1 MAAIQNLQLWCKQQC
16 EGYRDVSITNMT
28 TSFRD
33 GLAFCAILH
42 RHRPDLINF
51 DSLSKENVYENNK
64 LAFRVAE
71 EELGIPALLDAEDM
85 VALRVPDRLSILTY
99 VSQYY
104 NYFHGRSPIGGMA
117 GIKRPSSEPQEQPLG
132 KKAVSEPP
140 KPVPPKL
147 PPAAP
152 PARAK
157 PKEISPV
164 TKKVLAESGNVPS
177 SSCGIC
183 GSHVHLVQRY
193 LVDGKLY
200 HRNCFRCRQCWNMLL
215 PGSYKAGPEPG
226 TFICTSHQQP
236 DSVQISGLRSTG
248 SKPESTPAPPAA
260 RAFQK
265 AAEPKKLEQVLK
277 KPSQEGLA
285 NSTKPSVSSFGS
297 SGFKSVNTPWSSS
310 AVNKSADCRGT
321 PLGNKTDHHEGTP
334 SGLLQTAS
342 TTKTQQAREHFFQSF
357 ESSSNK
363 SSDTKKQA
371 PPSHGPGKAASAR
384 TTPEV
389 RPVNA
394 EKDQARNHI
403 IQALAGSNTSPNR
416 PGGLNS
422 IGSSVSSR
430 PGGLSSTGS
439 PLSSR
444 SGGLHSTGS
453 SVSSRSGGLSS
464 TGSPLSSRSG
474 GLNSTGSPVSSRSG
488 GLNSTG
494 SPLSSRSGGL
504 NSTGSPVSSRSGGL
518 NSTGSSV
525 SSRSGGL
532 NSTGSPLS
540 SRSGG
545 LNSTGSSVSS
555 RPGGLNSTGSPLS
568 SRSGGLNS
576 TGSPVSSSGKFAP
589 TSSPWQSPAPKP
601 QPSKIGCP
609 ALKQEKIAD
618 PLPKS
623 QAASKPLDAVHKLES
638 KGTKGNITVG
648 EDKSESPAEWRSLLK
663 PVASKDQGGSKKPTD
678 NSQVGTGSPAHK
690 ETKPS
695 PLVVPSAKQDSASS
709 GGFMKKLLI
718 PSSDL
723 TKSCQN
729 SKQSWEDHGGSV
741 KKEEEGNQLKK
752 STTTF
757 QPSASKS
764 IQSPEVVSPTKLHP
778 DYLPEKEIQEKVC
791 DIEKQLDELELK
803 GVELEKQLRGCEGDE
818 SEDALMVD
826 WFKLI
831 HEKQLLLRQES
842 ELMYK
847 MKQQKLE
854 EQQWNIETEL
864 RHLMS
869 KPEELKTPRD
879 KEREQELLESYLNT
893 VNDRNNIVECLDED
907 RLREQEEDQM
917 LADMI
922 QRLDGSLEST
932 EPEKKK
938 NKFCLSKIWKQ
949 KNKGKAQE

>member
-51 DSLSKENVYENNK
+51 NSLSKENVYENNK

-71 EELGIPALLDAEDM
+71 EELGIPALLEAEDM
-85 VALRVPDRLSILTY
+85 VALKVPDRLSILTY

-147 PPAAP
+147 PPAHP

-157 PKEISPV
+157 PKETSLV
-164 TKKVLAESGNVPS
+164 RNGFWGVLAESGNVPS

-183 GSHVHLVQRY
+183 GNHVHLVQRY

-200 HRNCFRCRQCWNMLL
+200 HRNCFRCRQCWNVLL

-226 TFICTSHQQP
+226 TYICTSHQQP
-236 DSVQISGLRSTG
+236 DNVQISGLLSSG
-248 SKPESTPAPPAA
+248 NKPESTPAPTAA
-260 RAFQK
+260 KAFQK
-265 AAEPKKLEQVLK
+265 AAEPKKPEQVLK

-285 NSTKPSVSSFGS
+285 NSTKPSVSSSGS
-297 SGFKSVNTPWSSS
+297 SGFGSVNTQWSSS
-310 AVNKSADCRGT
+310 TVNKSDDCKGT
-321 PLGNKTDHHEGTP
+321 SLGNKTDHHGAP
-334 SGLLQTAS
+334 SGPLWTTS
-342 TTKTQQAREHFFQSF
+342 MTKTQQARENFFRSL

-363 SSDTKKQA
+363 TSDTKNQV
-371 PPSHGPGKAASAR
+371 PSSHGPGKTASAR
-384 TTPEV
+384 TTTEV
-389 RPVNA
+389 SPVNA
-394 EKDQARNHI
+394 EKDQARNRI

-416 PGGLNS
+416 PGGL
-422 IGSSVSSR
+422 
-430 PGGLSSTGS
+430 SSTGTS
-439 PLSSR
+439 
-444 SGGLHSTGS
+444 
-453 SVSSRSGGLSS
+453 
-464 TGSPLSSRSG
+464 
-474 GLNSTGSPVSSRSG
+474 
-488 GLNSTG
+488 
-494 SPLSSRSGGL
+494 
-504 NSTGSPVSSRSGGL
+504 
-518 NSTGSSV
+518 
-525 SSRSGGL
+525 
-532 NSTGSPLS
+532 
-540 SRSGG
+540 
-545 LNSTGSSVSS
+545 
-555 RPGGLNSTGSPLS
+555 
-568 SRSGGLNS
+568 
-576 TGSPVSSSGKFAP
+576 VSSSGKFSP
-589 TSSPWQSPAPKP
+589 PSSQWQSPAPKA
-601 QPSKIGCP
+601 QSSKTGYT
-609 ALKQEKIAD
+609 ALKQEKLTD

-623 QAASKPLDAVHKLES
+623 QAASKPVDSVHKPES
-638 KGTKGNITVG
+638 KGIKGEDDWFPHSSAWTQHASFMPFSWTSTVNIMNVG
-648 EDKSESPAEWRSLLK
+648 EDKSESPEEWRSRLK
-663 PVASKDQGGSKKPTD
+663 PVANKDQCGSKKPTD
-678 NSQVGTGSPAHK
+678 NSHVGTGSPAHK
-690 ETKPS
+690 ETKTS
-695 PLVVPSAKQDSASS
+695 PLVVPSAKQDSEMLGNKEIFMRWGLKFLTQNLSVLLNSASS
-709 GGFMKKLLI
+709 GGFTKKKLI

-723 TKSCQN
+723 VKSCQN
-729 SKQSWEDHGGSV
+729 SKQGWEDPGGSA
-741 KKEEEGNQLKK
+741 KKEEVGNQLKK
-752 STTTF
+752 STVTC
-757 QPSASKS
+757 
-764 IQSPEVVSPTKLHP
+764 KLHP
-778 DYLPEKEIQEKVC
+778 DYLPEEEIQKKVC

-803 GVELEKQLRGCEGDE
+803 GVDLEKQLRGCEGDE

-864 RHLMS
+864 RRLMS
-869 KPEELKTPRD
+869 KPEELKTPRE
-879 KEREQELLESYLNT
+879 KEREKELLESYLTT
-893 VNDRNNIVECLDED
+893 VNDRNSIVECLDED

-922 QRLDGSLEST
+922 QKLDGSLESQ

-938 NKFCLSKIWKQ
+938 NNKFRLSKIWKQ
-949 KNKGKAQE
+949 KNKS

>member
-1 MAAIQNLQLWCKQQC
+1 
-16 EGYRDVSITNMT
+16 
-28 TSFRD
+28 
-33 GLAFCAILH
+33 
-42 RHRPDLINF
+42 NF
-51 DSLSKENVYENNK
+51 NSLSKENVYENNK

-140 KPVPPKL
+140 KPVTPKL
-147 PPAAP
+147 PPAHP

-157 PKEISPV
+157 PKETCPV
-164 TKKVLAESGNVPS
+164 TTKGVLAESGNIPS

-183 GSHVHLVQRY
+183 GNHVHLVQRY

-200 HRNCFRCRQCWNMLL
+200 HRNCFRCRQCWNVLL

-236 DSVQISGLRSTG
+236 DNVQISGLRSTG
-248 SKPESTPAPPAA
+248 NKPESTPAPTAA
-260 RAFQK
+260 KVFQK
-265 AAEPKKLEQVLK
+265 AAEPKKPEQVLK

-285 NSTKPSVSSFGS
+285 NSTKPSVSYSAS
-297 SGFKSVNTPWSSS
+297 TGFKSVNTPWSSS
-310 AVNKSADCRGT
+310 AVNKSNDCKGT
-321 PLGNKTDHHEGTP
+321 PLGNKTEHREGAP
-334 SGLLQTAS
+334 SGPLWTTS
-342 TTKTQQAREHFFQSF
+342 TTKTQQARENFFRSL

-363 SSDTKKQA
+363 TSDTKKQVSS
-371 PPSHGPGKAASAR
+371 SHGPGKTASAR
-384 TTPEV
+384 TTTEV
-389 RPVNA
+389 SPVNA

-403 IQALAGSNTSPNR
+403 IKALAGSNTSPNR
-416 PGGLNS
+416 PGGLS
-422 IGSSVSSR
+422 A
-430 PGGLSSTGS
+430 
-439 PLSSR
+439 
-444 SGGLHSTGS
+444 TGS
-453 SVSSRSGGLSS
+453 SA
-464 TGSPLSSRSG
+464 
-474 GLNSTGSPVSSRSG
+474 
-488 GLNSTG
+488 
-494 SPLSSRSGGL
+494 
-504 NSTGSPVSSRSGGL
+504 
-518 NSTGSSV
+518 
-525 SSRSGGL
+525 
-532 NSTGSPLS
+532 
-540 SRSGG
+540 
-545 LNSTGSSVSS
+545 
-555 RPGGLNSTGSPLS
+555 
-568 SRSGGLNS
+568 
-576 TGSPVSSSGKFAP
+576 SSSGKFSP
-589 TSSPWQSPAPKP
+589 TNSQWQSPAPKA
-601 QPSKIGCP
+601 QPSKTAGYT
-609 ALKQEKIAD
+609 ALKQEKITN

-623 QAASKPLDAVHKLES
+623 QAASQPVDSVHKPES
-638 KGTKGNITVG
+638 KGIKGSVNVG

-695 PLVVPSAKQDSASS
+695 PLVVPAAKQDSGLKSLTQNLSVLLNPASS
-709 GGFMKKLLI
+709 GGFMKKLI

-723 TKSCQN
+723 VRSCQN
-729 SKQSWEDHGGSV
+729 SKQVWEDPGGSA

-752 STTTF
+752 STTTC
-757 QPSASKS
+757 
-764 IQSPEVVSPTKLHP
+764 KLHP
-778 DYLPEKEIQEKVC
+778 DYLPEEEIQEKVC

-803 GVELEKQLRGCEGDE
+803 GVDLEKQLRGCEGDE

-869 KPEELKTPRD
+869 KPEELKTPRE
-879 KEREQELLESYLNT
+879 KEREEELLESYLNT

-907 RLREQEEDQM
+907 RLREREEDQM

-922 QRLDGSLEST
+922 QRLDGSLESP

-938 NKFCLSKIWKQ
+938 KKNKFLLPKIRKQ
-949 KNKGKAQE
+949 KNKS

>member
-16 EGYRDVSITNMT
+16 EGYRGVSITNMT

-51 DSLSKENVYENNK
+51 NSLSKENVYENNK

-117 GIKRPSSEPQEQPLG
+117 GIKRPSCEPQEQPLG

-147 PPAAP
+147 PPAHP

-157 PKEISPV
+157 PKEASPV
-164 TKKVLAESGNVPS
+164 TPKGVLAESGNIPS

-183 GSHVHLVQRY
+183 GNHVHLVQRY

-200 HRNCFRCRQCWNMLL
+200 HRNCFRCRQCWNVLL

-236 DSVQISGLRSTG
+236 GSVQISGLCSTRN
-248 SKPESTPAPPAA
+248 KPESTPAPTAA

-265 AAEPKKLEQVLK
+265 AAEPKKPEQVLK

-285 NSTKPSVSSFGS
+285 NSTKPSVSSSGS
-297 SGFKSVNTPWSSS
+297 SGFKSVNTLWSSS
-310 AVNKSADCRGT
+310 AVNKSDDCKGT
-321 PLGNKTDHHEGTP
+321 PLGNKTDHHEGSP
-334 SGLLQTAS
+334 SGPVWTTC
-342 TTKTQQAREHFFQSF
+342 TTKTQQARENFFRSL

-363 SSDTKKQA
+363 TSDTKNQV
-371 PPSHGPGKAASAR
+371 PSSHGPGKTAPAR
-384 TTPEV
+384 TTVEV
-389 RPVNA
+389 SAVNA

-416 PGGLNS
+416 PGGLSS
-422 IGSSVSSR
+422 IGSSA
-430 PGGLSSTGS
+430 
-439 PLSSR
+439 
-444 SGGLHSTGS
+444 
-453 SVSSRSGGLSS
+453 
-464 TGSPLSSRSG
+464 
-474 GLNSTGSPVSSRSG
+474 
-488 GLNSTG
+488 
-494 SPLSSRSGGL
+494 
-504 NSTGSPVSSRSGGL
+504 
-518 NSTGSSV
+518 
-525 SSRSGGL
+525 
-532 NSTGSPLS
+532 
-540 SRSGG
+540 
-545 LNSTGSSVSS
+545 
-555 RPGGLNSTGSPLS
+555 
-568 SRSGGLNS
+568 
-576 TGSPVSSSGKFAP
+576 SSSGKFSP
-589 TSSPWQSPAPKP
+589 SSSQWQSPAPKA
-601 QPSKIGCP
+601 QSSKTDYTAP
-609 ALKQEKIAD
+609 NQEKITD

-623 QAASKPLDAVHKLES
+623 QAARKPVDSVHKPES
-638 KGTKGNITVG
+638 KGIKGSMNVG
-648 EDKSESPAEWRSLLK
+648 EDKSESPADWRSLLK
-663 PVASKDQGGSKKPTD
+663 PVTSKDQSGSKKPTD

-709 GGFMKKLLI
+709 GGVMKKKLM

-723 TKSCQN
+723 IRSCQN
-729 SKQSWEDHGGSV
+729 SKQVSEDPGGSA

-757 QPSASKS
+757 KPSVPKS
-764 IQSPEVVSPTKLHP
+764 IQSPEAVSPTKLHP
-778 DYLPEKEIQEKVC
+778 DYLPEEKIQEKVC

-803 GVELEKQLRGCEGDE
+803 GVDLEKQLRGCEGDE
-818 SEDALMVD
+818 SEDALMVE

-854 EQQWNIETEL
+854 EQQWNIEVEL

-869 KPEELKTPRD
+869 KPEELKTPRE
-879 KEREQELLESYLNT
+879 KEREKELLESYLNT

-922 QRLDGSLEST
+922 QRLDGSLESQ

-938 NKFCLSKIWKQ
+938 NKFHLPKIRKQ
-949 KNKGKAQE
+949 KNKSKAQE

>member
-51 DSLSKENVYENNK
+51 NSLSKENVYENNK

-147 PPAAP
+147 PPAHP

-157 PKEISPV
+157 PKETSPV
-164 TKKVLAESGNVPS
+164 TTVRNKGILAESGNIPS

-183 GSHVHLVQRY
+183 GNHVHLVQRY

-200 HRNCFRCRQCWNMLL
+200 HRNCFRCRQCWNVLL

-236 DSVQISGLRSTG
+236 DNVQISGLHSTG
-248 SKPESTPAPPAA
+248 NKPESTPAPAA
-260 RAFQK
+260 SRAFQK
-265 AAEPKKLEQVLK
+265 AAEPKKPEQVLK

-285 NSTKPSVSSFGS
+285 NSTKPSVSSSGS

-310 AVNKSADCRGT
+310 AVNKSDDCKGT
-321 PLGNKTDHHEGTP
+321 PLGNKTDHRDGSP
-334 SGLLQTAS
+334 SGPLWTTS
-342 TTKTQQAREHFFQSF
+342 TTKTQQARDIFFRSL

-363 SSDTKKQA
+363 TSDTKKQV
-371 PPSHGPGKAASAR
+371 PSSHGPGKTASAR
-384 TTPEV
+384 TTAEV
-389 RPVNA
+389 SPVNA
-394 EKDQARNHI
+394 KKDQARNHI
-403 IQALAGSNTSPNR
+403 IQALAESNTSPNR
-416 PGGLNS
+416 PGGL
-422 IGSSVSSR
+422 SSTVSSA
-430 PGGLSSTGS
+430 
-439 PLSSR
+439 
-444 SGGLHSTGS
+444 
-453 SVSSRSGGLSS
+453 
-464 TGSPLSSRSG
+464 
-474 GLNSTGSPVSSRSG
+474 
-488 GLNSTG
+488 
-494 SPLSSRSGGL
+494 
-504 NSTGSPVSSRSGGL
+504 
-518 NSTGSSV
+518 
-525 SSRSGGL
+525 
-532 NSTGSPLS
+532 
-540 SRSGG
+540 
-545 LNSTGSSVSS
+545 
-555 RPGGLNSTGSPLS
+555 
-568 SRSGGLNS
+568 
-576 TGSPVSSSGKFAP
+576 SSSGKFSP
-589 TSSPWQSPAPKP
+589 TSSQWQSPAPKA
-601 QPSKIGCP
+601 QPSKTGYT
-609 ALKQEKIAD
+609 ALKQEKITD

-623 QAASKPLDAVHKLES
+623 QAASKPVDSVHKPES
-638 KGTKGNITVG
+638 KGIKGEDDRFTYSSAWTQRANFMPLSWTSTMNIMNVG
-648 EDKSESPAEWRSLLK
+648 EDKSESPAEWRSRLK
-663 PVASKDQGGSKKPTD
+663 PVVSKDQGGSKKPTD

-695 PLVVPSAKQDSASS
+695 PLVVPSAKQDSGLKFLTQNLSVLLNPASS
-709 GGFMKKLLI
+709 GGFMKKLI

-723 TKSCQN
+723 IRSCQN
-729 SKQSWEDHGGSV
+729 SKQGWEDSRGSA
-741 KKEEEGNQLKK
+741 KEEEEGNQLKK
-752 STTTF
+752 STATC
-757 QPSASKS
+757 K
-764 IQSPEVVSPTKLHP
+764 VLRP
-778 DYLPEKEIQEKVC
+778 DYLPEEEIQEKVR

-803 GVELEKQLRGCEGDE
+803 GVDLEKQLRGCEGDE

-854 EQQWNIETEL
+854 EQQWNIEMEL
-864 RHLMS
+864 RYLMN
-869 KPEELKTPRD
+869 KPEELKTPRE
-879 KEREQELLESYLNT
+879 KEREKELLTSYINT

-922 QRLDGSLEST
+922 QRLDGSLESQ

-938 NKFCLSKIWKQ
+938 NKFRLSKIWKQ
-949 KNKGKAQE
+949 KNKS

>member
-28 TSFRD
+28 SSFRD

-117 GIKRPSSEPQEQPLG
+117 GIKRPSSEPQKQPLV
-132 KKAVSEPP
+132 KKAVAEPP

-147 PPAAP
+147 PPAHP

-157 PKEISPV
+157 PKETSPV
-164 TKKVLAESGNVPS
+164 TVVRSVFWGESGNIPS

-200 HRNCFRCRQCWNMLL
+200 HRNCFRCRQCWNVLL

-226 TFICTSHQQP
+226 TFICSSHQQL
-236 DSVQISGLRSTG
+236 DNVQVSGLHSSRNKS
-248 SKPESTPAPPAA
+248 ESTPAPAAA
-260 RAFQK
+260 RMFQK
-265 AAEPKKLEQVLK
+265 AAEPKKTEQVLK
-277 KPSQEGLA
+277 KPSQEGLT
-285 NSTKPSVSSFGS
+285 NSTKPSVSSSGSSGFSSVSGS

-310 AVNKSADCRGT
+310 AVNKSDDCKAIT
-321 PLGNKTDHHEGTP
+321 LGNKTGHHEGTP
-334 SGLLQTAS
+334 SGPLWTTS
-342 TTKTQQAREHFFQSF
+342 TTKTQQARENFFRSL

-363 SSDTKKQA
+363 TSDTKNCVPA
-371 PPSHGPGKAASAR
+371 SHGPGKTAPAR

-389 RPVNA
+389 SPVNA
-394 EKDQARNHI
+394 EKAQARNHI
-403 IQALAGSNTSPNR
+403 IQALSGSNTSPNR
-416 PGGLNS
+416 T
-422 IGSSVSSR
+422 
-430 PGGLSSTGS
+430 GGLSSM
-439 PLSSR
+439 
-444 SGGLHSTGS
+444 GS
-453 SVSSRSGGLSS
+453 STSSC
-464 TGSPLSSRSG
+464 
-474 GLNSTGSPVSSRSG
+474 
-488 GLNSTG
+488 
-494 SPLSSRSGGL
+494 
-504 NSTGSPVSSRSGGL
+504 
-518 NSTGSSV
+518 
-525 SSRSGGL
+525 
-532 NSTGSPLS
+532 
-540 SRSGG
+540 
-545 LNSTGSSVSS
+545 
-555 RPGGLNSTGSPLS
+555 
-568 SRSGGLNS
+568 
-576 TGSPVSSSGKFAP
+576 GKFAP
-589 TSSPWQSPAPKP
+589 TNSQCQSPAPKA
-601 QPSKIGCP
+601 QSSKTGYTAIN
-609 ALKQEKIAD
+609 QEKITD

-623 QAASKPLDAVHKLES
+623 QAASKPADSMHKPEW
-638 KGTKGNITVG
+638 KGTKGEGDSFTYSSAGTQHVKRVPFSWAGTTKSMNVG
-648 EDKSESPAEWRSLLK
+648 EDKSESPADWRARLK
-663 PVASKDQGGSKKPTD
+663 PVANKDQGGSKKPTD

-695 PLVVPSAKQDSASS
+695 PLAVPSAKQDSGLKFLTQNLSVLLNPASS
-709 GGFMKKLLI
+709 GGFTKKRLI

-723 TKSCQN
+723 IRSCQN
-729 SKQSWEDHGGSV
+729 SNQGWEDPGDSA
-741 KKEEEGNQLKK
+741 KKEENGKQLKK
-752 STTTF
+752 STITN
-757 QPSASKS
+757 
-764 IQSPEVVSPTKLHP
+764 
-778 DYLPEKEIQEKVC
+778 YLPEEKIQEKVR

-803 GVELEKQLRGCEGDE
+803 GVDLEKQLRGCEGDE

-869 KPEELKTPRD
+869 KSEEQKTHRE
-879 KEREQELLESYLNT
+879 KEREKELLESYLNT
-893 VNDRNNIVECLDED
+893 VNDRNSIVECLDED

-922 QRLDGSLEST
+922 QKLDGSFENQES
-932 EPEKKK
+932 EKKK
-938 NKFCLSKIWKQ
+938 NKFRLSKIWKQ
-949 KNKGKAQE
+949 KSKS

>member
-1 MAAIQNLQLWCKQQC
+1 
-16 EGYRDVSITNMT
+16 
-28 TSFRD
+28 
-33 GLAFCAILH
+33 
-42 RHRPDLINF
+42 
-51 DSLSKENVYENNK
+51 
-64 LAFRVAE
+64 
-71 EELGIPALLDAEDM
+71 M

-147 PPAAP
+147 PPAHP

-157 PKEISPV
+157 PKETSSV
-164 TKKVLAESGNVPS
+164 TTRGVLAESGNIPS

-183 GSHVHLVQRY
+183 GNHVHLVQRY
-193 LVDGKLY
+193 LADGKLY
-200 HRNCFRCRQCWNMLL
+200 HRNCFRCRQCWNVLL

-236 DSVQISGLRSTG
+236 DNVQTSDLRSTG
-248 SKPESTPAPPAA
+248 NKPESTPAPAATA

-265 AAEPKKLEQVLK
+265 AGEPKKLEQVLK

-285 NSTKPSVSSFGS
+285 NSPKPSVSSSGS
-297 SGFKSVNTPWSSS
+297 SDSKSVNTPWSSS
-310 AVNKSADCRGT
+310 AVNKSDNCKGT
-321 PLGNKTDHHEGTP
+321 SLGNKTDRHEGTP
-334 SGLLQTAS
+334 SGPLWTTS
-342 TTKTQQAREHFFQSF
+342 TTKTQQARENFFRSL

-363 SSDTKKQA
+363 TSDTKKQV
-371 PPSHGPGKAASAR
+371 PSSHGPSKTASSR
-384 TTPEV
+384 TTTEV
-389 RPVNA
+389 SPVNA

-403 IQALAGSNTSPNR
+403 IQALTGSSTSPN
-416 PGGLNS
+416 
-422 IGSSVSSR
+422 R

-439 PLSSR
+439 SAL
-444 SGGLHSTGS
+444 
-453 SVSSRSGGLSS
+453 
-464 TGSPLSSRSG
+464 
-474 GLNSTGSPVSSRSG
+474 
-488 GLNSTG
+488 
-494 SPLSSRSGGL
+494 
-504 NSTGSPVSSRSGGL
+504 
-518 NSTGSSV
+518 
-525 SSRSGGL
+525 
-532 NSTGSPLS
+532 
-540 SRSGG
+540 
-545 LNSTGSSVSS
+545 
-555 RPGGLNSTGSPLS
+555 
-568 SRSGGLNS
+568 
-576 TGSPVSSSGKFAP
+576 SSGKFSP
-589 TSSPWQSPAPKP
+589 TSSQCQSPAPKA
-601 QPSKIGCP
+601 QSSRTGAA
-609 ALKQEKIAD
+609 ALKQEQITD

-623 QAASKPLDAVHKLES
+623 QAASKPVDSVHKTELKVI
-638 KGTKGNITVG
+638 KGSMNAG

-663 PVASKDQGGSKKPTD
+663 PVANKDQDGSKKPTD
-678 NSQVGTGSPAHK
+678 NSQMGTGSPAHK
-690 ETKPS
+690 ETRPS

-709 GGFMKKLLI
+709 GGFVKKKLI

-723 TKSCQN
+723 IRSCQN
-729 SKQSWEDHGGSV
+729 LNQDWEEPGVSA
-741 KKEEEGNQLKK
+741 KKEEEGNQMNK

-757 QPSASKS
+757 KPSVPKS
-764 IQSPEVVSPTKLHP
+764 VQNPEAVSPTKLHP
-778 DYLPEKEIQEKVC
+778 DYLPEEEIQEKVH

-803 GVELEKQLRGCEGDE
+803 GVDLEKQLRGCEGDE

-869 KPEELKTPRD
+869 KPEELKTRRE
-879 KEREQELLESYLNT
+879 KEREKELLESYLNT
-893 VNDRNNIVECLDED
+893 VNDRNSIVECLDED
-907 RLREQEEDQM
+907 RLREKEEDQM

-922 QRLDGSLEST
+922 QRLDGSLESQ

-938 NKFCLSKIWKQ
+938 NKFRLSKIWKQ
-949 KNKGKAQE
+949 KNKSKAQE

>member
-51 DSLSKENVYENNK
+51 NSLSKENVYENNK

-147 PPAAP
+147 PPAHP

-157 PKEISPV
+157 PKETCPV
-164 TKKVLAESGNVPS
+164 TTKGVLAESGNIPS

-183 GSHVHLVQRY
+183 GNHVHLVQRY

-200 HRNCFRCRQCWNMLL
+200 HRNCFRCRQCWNVLL

-236 DSVQISGLRSTG
+236 DNVQISGLRSTG
-248 SKPESTPAPPAA
+248 NKPESTPAPAA
-260 RAFQK
+260 AKVFQK
-265 AAEPKKLEQVLK
+265 AAEPKKPEQVLK

-285 NSTKPSVSSFGS
+285 NSTKPSVSYSAS

-310 AVNKSADCRGT
+310 AVNKSDDCKGT
-321 PLGNKTDHHEGTP
+321 PLGNKTEHREGAP
-334 SGLLQTAS
+334 SGPLWTTS
-342 TTKTQQAREHFFQSF
+342 TTKTQQARENFFRSL

-363 SSDTKKQA
+363 TSDTKNQV
-371 PPSHGPGKAASAR
+371 PSSHGPGKTASAR
-384 TTPEV
+384 TTTEV
-389 RPVNA
+389 SPVNA

-403 IQALAGSNTSPNR
+403 IKALAGSNTSPNR
-416 PGGLNS
+416 PGGLS
-422 IGSSVSSR
+422 A
-430 PGGLSSTGS
+430 
-439 PLSSR
+439 
-444 SGGLHSTGS
+444 TGS
-453 SVSSRSGGLSS
+453 SA
-464 TGSPLSSRSG
+464 
-474 GLNSTGSPVSSRSG
+474 
-488 GLNSTG
+488 
-494 SPLSSRSGGL
+494 
-504 NSTGSPVSSRSGGL
+504 
-518 NSTGSSV
+518 
-525 SSRSGGL
+525 
-532 NSTGSPLS
+532 
-540 SRSGG
+540 
-545 LNSTGSSVSS
+545 
-555 RPGGLNSTGSPLS
+555 
-568 SRSGGLNS
+568 
-576 TGSPVSSSGKFAP
+576 SSSGKFSP
-589 TSSPWQSPAPKP
+589 TSSQWQSPAPKA
-601 QPSKIGCP
+601 QPSKTAGYT
-609 ALKQEKIAD
+609 ALKQEKITN

-623 QAASKPLDAVHKLES
+623 QAASKPLDSVHKPES
-638 KGTKGNITVG
+638 KGIKGSVNVG

-695 PLVVPSAKQDSASS
+695 PLVVPAAKQDSV
-709 GGFMKKLLI
+709 K
-718 PSSDL
+718 PS
-723 TKSCQN
+723 
-729 SKQSWEDHGGSV
+729 V
-741 KKEEEGNQLKK
+741 
-752 STTTF
+752 
-757 QPSASKS
+757 PKS
-764 IQSPEVVSPTKLHP
+764 IQSPEAVSPTKLHP
-778 DYLPEKEIQEKVC
+778 DYLPEEEIQEKVC

-803 GVELEKQLRGCEGDE
+803 GVDLEKQLRGCEGDE

-869 KPEELKTPRD
+869 KPEELKTPRE
-879 KEREQELLESYLNT
+879 KEREEELLESYLNT

-907 RLREQEEDQM
+907 RLREREEDQM

-922 QRLDGSLEST
+922 QRLDGSLESQ

-938 NKFCLSKIWKQ
+938 KKNKFLLPIIRKQ
-949 KNKGKAQE
+949 KNKSKAQE

>member
-51 DSLSKENVYENNK
+51 NSLSKENVYENNK

-132 KKAVSEPP
+132 KKTVAEPP

-147 PPAAP
+147 PPAHP

-157 PKEISPV
+157 PKETSPV
-164 TKKVLAESGNVPS
+164 PMVRNKGVLAESGNIPS

-183 GSHVHLVQRY
+183 GNHVHLVQRY

-200 HRNCFRCRQCWNMLL
+200 HRNCFRCRQCWNVLL

-236 DSVQISGLRSTG
+236 DNVQISGLPSTG
-248 SKPESTPAPPAA
+248 NKPESTPAPAAA

-265 AAEPKKLEQVLK
+265 TAEPKKPEQVLK
-277 KPSQEGLA
+277 KPGQEGLA
-285 NSTKPSVSSFGS
+285 NSTKPSVSSSGS
-297 SGFKSVNTPWSSS
+297 TGFKSVNTPWSSS
-310 AVNKSADCRGT
+310 PVNKPNDCKGT
-321 PLGNKTDHHEGTP
+321 PLGNKPDHHEGAP
-334 SGLLQTAS
+334 SRPLWTTS
-342 TTKTQQAREHFFQSF
+342 TSKTQQARDNFFRSL
-357 ESSSNK
+357 ESTSNK
-363 SSDTKKQA
+363 TSETKKEA
-371 PPSHGPGKAASAR
+371 PSSPGPGKTTSTRSSA
-384 TTPEV
+384 EV
-389 RPVNA
+389 SPVNA

-403 IQALAGSNTSPNR
+403 IQALAGSNTFPHK
-416 PGGLNS
+416 PGG
-422 IGSSVSSR
+422 
-430 PGGLSSTGS
+430 PSSTGS
-439 PLSSR
+439 SA
-444 SGGLHSTGS
+444 
-453 SVSSRSGGLSS
+453 
-464 TGSPLSSRSG
+464 
-474 GLNSTGSPVSSRSG
+474 
-488 GLNSTG
+488 
-494 SPLSSRSGGL
+494 
-504 NSTGSPVSSRSGGL
+504 
-518 NSTGSSV
+518 
-525 SSRSGGL
+525 
-532 NSTGSPLS
+532 
-540 SRSGG
+540 
-545 LNSTGSSVSS
+545 
-555 RPGGLNSTGSPLS
+555 
-568 SRSGGLNS
+568 
-576 TGSPVSSSGKFAP
+576 SSSGKFSP
-589 TSSPWQSPAPKP
+589 RSSQGQSPAPKP
-601 QPSKIGCP
+601 QPSRTGYTAP
-609 ALKQEKIAD
+609 KQEKITE

-623 QAASKPLDAVHKLES
+623 QAVSRSVDSGHKQESRGVKGEFERSTRSSAGHNLLIHYLAVSLPLGSTNVD
-638 KGTKGNITVG
+638 
-648 EDKSESPAEWRSLLK
+648 EDRSESPAEWRSRLK
-663 PVASKDQGGSKKPTD
+663 PVANKDQGGSKKPTD

-695 PLVVPSAKQDSASS
+695 PLVVPPAKQDSGMKDISFAFILLLREGTGIRLEFLTQNLSVLLNAASS
-709 GGFMKKLLI
+709 GGFTKKKLI

-723 TKSCQN
+723 IRSCQN
-729 SKQSWEDHGGSV
+729 SKQGWEDPASSA
-741 KKEEEGNQLKK
+741 KKKEGNQLKK
-752 STTTF
+752 STITC
-757 QPSASKS
+757 
-764 IQSPEVVSPTKLHP
+764 KLHP
-778 DYLPEKEIQEKVC
+778 DYLSEEEIQGKVR

-803 GVELEKQLRGCEGDE
+803 GVDLEKQLRGCEGDE

-854 EQQWNIETEL
+854 EKQWNIEMEL

-869 KPEELKTPRD
+869 KPEELKTPRE
-879 KEREQELLESYLNT
+879 KEREKELLESYLNT
-893 VNDRNNIVECLDED
+893 VNDRNSIVECLDED

-922 QRLDGSLEST
+922 QRLDGSLDNQESD
-932 EPEKKK
+932 KRK
-938 NKFCLSKIWKQ
+938 NKFSLSKIWKQ
-949 KNKGKAQE
+949 KNKS